1 MYVQVDS
8 EAYVHNMMEAILNYK
23 KDISAVDK
31 ADMYI
36 TTKSSQ
42 SRTQKT
48 TFGWKLLVQR
58 KNGIEHWTPFKYLK

>member
-36 TTKSSQ
+36 TTKSSHCCIQ
-42 SRTQKT
+42 NNIGMEVIGSMEER
-48 TFGWKLLVQR
+48 
-58 KNGIEHWTPFKYLK
+58 N